1 MAVKQ
6 LSDLVGS
13 GVIGYDDLMLLRQGG
28 EDKKVSAFQLKSS
41 VIEEIYGDHY
51 VGRFEDGV
59 TFLDANS
66 FAIDDE
72 SVQWSYVGTYPFT
85 ASAGTVPSELNYQ
98 VVHTSDHNRT
108 KNINTIGGHDP
119 IYSRNFKTVANAV
132 AGVDATGQTV
142 DMTSLIGN
150 YIVIRGYYAET
161 DGGRIGGIVRTG
173 AHTALLG
180 EIITID
186 ATTYIEVDKSLPA
199 TLRRFGGGTD
209 GETGI
214 TPTINANAIEALF
227 AYGTRTGNRIYSGT
241 VGNFTVSRGLVCELN
256 DGALD
261 WFGTKKFRVIFSS
274 NSTHVMDIKTR
285 VGESHLAGVTLDAW
299 NTKGGLYGTRIRAGD
314 FGDNLLTVVDKVEI
328 KNSYVT
334 ESYLSGFYGYHCQ
347 NIDVHHNIY
356 HKCGDN
362 GAYIA
367 FCKAA
372 SASYNYVYNC
382 RGSAGITMGYSD
394 TIKSQG
400 LDASHNIIWN
410 DDSAASIPTASSP
423 TSLGGVWMGHCE
435 NGKVHSNT
443 VFNLTELTAAKIKHG
458 IWVDENTIR
467 NVVVDE
473 NIITNMPENG
483 IWVGSMANAII
494 NDVYIRNNHI
504 KYCRDGVRVTRG
516 GDVYVEDNTVKFSSQ
531 RGIIAEVGTKSVT
544 IDRNKLIVC
553 GQQDTFNTFFN
564 VDNLS
569 DRPVTTNN
577 TFDDTI
583 AYIVLKDS
591 SGNVTVKVDSAA
603 SVIEFFVSGVSTYTV
618 TVNRRSSIWGDVH
631 AAIIAIPELSLST
644 FVGQPNQ
651 IVESIKRSGPPNQS
665 FSIAES
671 ANDYVLSFSPPW
683 GYIRSAGEVTGNK
696 ILSRYMSAKITGANL
711 YDSQKPCSVTS
722 AIRRDTNNSGGG
734 VSYLLS
740 ARPTIGYYRQ
750 GDKAS
755 NKLDG
760 GTFSEICTVSGY
772 PGTWVIN

>member
-1 MAVKQ
+1 MQKWN
-6 LSDLVGS
+6 GT
-13 GVIGYDDLMLLRQGG
+13 LLRKF
-28 EDKKVSAFQLKSS
+28 DDV
-41 VIEEIYGDHY
+41 V
-51 VGRFEDGV
+51 DGNASTGTPV
-59 TFLDANS
+59 VVRNTTGNTI
-66 FAIDDE
+66 AIVYDVDDIN
-72 SVQWSYVGTYPFT
+72 SVQKNNPFVT
-85 ASAGTVPSELNYQ
+85 DDFGRYSFYAPNGKYTIEFGDG
-98 VVHTSDHNRT
+98 SDSIDIT
-108 KNINTIGGHDP
+108 LVDNITHGGLLGVNSTGGHDP
-119 IYSRNFKTVANAV
+119 IYSRNFKTVANAIS
-132 AGVDATGQTV
+132 GIDATGQTI
-142 DMTSLIGN
+142 DMTQLVGN
-150 YIVIRGYYAET
+150 YINIRGYHTES
-161 DGGRIGGIVRTG
+161 DGGSIGGVVRSG
-173 AHTALLG
+173 AHTSLLG
-180 EIITID
+180 EIITIN
-186 ATTYIEVDKSLPA
+186 ANTYIEIDKSLPA

-214 TPTINANAIEALF
+214 TPTTNANAIEALF

-274 NSTHVMDIKTR
+274 NSAHVMDIKTR
-285 VGESHLAGVTLDAW
+285 VGESHSAGVTLDAW

-314 FGDNLLTVVDKVEI
+314 FGNNLLTVVDKVEV

-394 TIKSQG
+394 TIKSSG
-400 LDASHNIIWN
+400 IDASHNIIWN
-410 DDSAASIPTASSP
+410 DDSAASVPTASST

-443 VFNLTELTAAKIKHG
+443 IFNLTEVAGAKIKHG
-458 IWVDENTIR
+458 IWVDENTIK
-467 NVVVDE
+467 NVVIEE

-494 NDVYIRNNHI
+494 NDVYIQRNHI
-504 KYCRDGVRVTRG
+504 KFCRDGVRVTRG
-516 GDVYVEDNTVKFSSQ
+516 GDVYVIDNTVKFSSQ
-531 RGIIAEVGTKSVT
+531 RGVIAEAGSKSVT
-544 IDRNKLIVC
+544 IDNNKLIVC
-553 GQQDTFNTFFN
+553 GQQETFNTFFN
-564 VDNLS
+564 VENLS

-591 SGNVTVKVDSAA
+591 SGNVTVKVDSAT

-618 TVNRRSSIWGDVH
+618 TVNRKSSIWGDVH
-631 AAIIAIPELSLST
+631 AAIIAIPALSLST

-665 FSIAES
+665 FATTEP

-683 GYIRSAGEVTGNK
+683 GYIKSSGVVTGNK
-696 ILSRYMSAKITGANL
+696 LLSRYMSAKITGTNL
-711 YDSQKPCSVTS
+711 YDSQKPCSVTAS
-722 AIRRDTNNSGGG
+722 TRRDTNNSGGG
-734 VSYLLS
+734 VSYLLA
-740 ARPTIGYYRQ
+740 ARPTTGYYRQ